1 MLTFVFICMGLGAIA
16 GLMAG
21 LLGIGGGL
29 IIVPALVFLLPI
41 FQDLPPELVMVVAV
55 ATSLCSIIFT
65 CASSAWA
72 HQKLHHISWDYTPTL
87 LIGAA
92 IGAASTGY
100 LAHFIDANVLKKFFG
115 CAVLF
120 LGVRMLIN
128 KVNLSRRKLPSHG
141 MLGTISVSLASIS
154 SLLGIGG
161 GALYVPMLTHFS
173 VGVRHA
179 IGAAAIIGFVIA
191 CFATTGYVMAG
202 WEQTANH
209 AGYIGYVYWPGVA
222 GIVATSLVAAQFG
235 ARLTSWIPVEKIK
248 KLFGGFLLIVS
259 VRMLFS

>member
-1 MLTFVFICMGLGAIA
+1 MVLGTIA

-41 FQDLPPELVMVVAV
+41 FQDLPPSQVMVVAV
-55 ATSLCSIIFT
+55 STSLCSIIFT

-87 LIGAA
+87 LVGAA

-100 LAHFIDANVLKKFFG
+100 LAHFIDANILKKFFG

-120 LGVRMLIN
+120 LGLRMLIN
-128 KVNLSRRKLPSHG
+128 RVSLSRRQIPSHSV
-141 MLGTISVSLASIS
+141 LGAISAVLATVA

-161 GALYVPMLTHFS
+161 GALYVPMLTYFS

-191 CFATTGYVMAG
+191 CFATTGYVIAG
-202 WEQTANH
+202 WAQFSETP
-209 AGYIGYVYWPGVA
+209 GYFGYVHWPAVA
-222 GIVATSLVAAQFG
+222 GIVATSLFAAQFG
-235 ARLTSWIPVEKIK
+235 ANLTSWIPVEKIK
-248 KLFGGFLLIVS
+248 KIFGIFLLIVS
-259 VRMLFS
+259 ARMMFS